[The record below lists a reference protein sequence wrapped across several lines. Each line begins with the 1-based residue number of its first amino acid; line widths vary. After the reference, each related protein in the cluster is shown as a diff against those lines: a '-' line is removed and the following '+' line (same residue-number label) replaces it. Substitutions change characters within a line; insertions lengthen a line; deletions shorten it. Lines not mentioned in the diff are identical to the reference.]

1 MKFWPLV
8 FLTLTLLSLFQAPKS
23 SYSFNNSQE
32 KIDCKTIKPILCA
45 YFLGNK
51 LGLSRKVIKAHREM
65 NLLHLMTPSGLH
77 LSSLLLLIGLCSKI
91 SQRFFKKKIF
101 LLEDKRYSL
110 FLLAFLTYPLD
121 GIDSFKRMI
130 LFALLRLFPYFRV
143 SQKSAF
149 FLTFLICAGMGQLE
163 NNPLSFSFS
172 FLFLGILL
180 FSQNKLFL
188 FINLL
193 LAQAFISEWMENPFS
208 PTTAIIGL
216 ILSSLSPILFIG
228 FLPELIFPDLPF
240 SSWWLSFLENIH
252 TALRLPFPFIFL
264 SSIPIFYFALRRKPL
279 RLAICLVFLLTPQV
293 LTPNRSG
300 ASFPSPPPRGF
311 KKKETRKNKM
321 ILTYENKMRCH
332 VKILGDEWRSYCY
345 K

>member
-8 FLTLTLLSLFQAPKS
+8 FLTLTLLSLFQAPPR
-23 SYSFNNSQE
+23 SFAFDNSKE
-32 KIDCKTIKPILCA
+32 KIDCKNIKPILCA
-45 YFLGNK
+45 YYFGNK
-51 LGLSRKVIKAHREM
+51 KGLPRKIIKAHREM

-77 LSSLLLLIGLCSKI
+77 LSSLLLLIAFFSKT
-91 SQRFFKKKIF
+91 SQRFFKKDIPV
-101 LLEDKRYSL
+101 LQDKRYSL
-110 FLLAFLTYPLD
+110 FLLALLTYPLD

-130 LFALLRLFPYFRV
+130 LFALLRLFPFLQI
-143 SQKSAF
+143 SQKKAF
-149 FLTFLICAGMGQLE
+149 FLTFLICAGAGQLE

-188 FINLL
+188 FINLF
-193 LAQAFISEWMENPFS
+193 LAQAFISEWMGNPFS
-208 PTTAIIGL
+208 PLTAIAGL
-216 ILSSLSPILFIG
+216 ILSSFSPLLFIG
-228 FLPELIFPDLPF
+228 FLPELFFPNLPF
-240 SSWWLSFLENIH
+240 SSWWLSFLKSIH
-252 TALRLPFPFIFL
+252 LTLRFPFPFIFL
-264 SSIPIFYFALRRKPL
+264 TSIPLFYFTFKPKLL
-279 RLAICLVFLLTPQV
+279 RLAIPLVILLTPQI

-311 KKKETRKNKM
+311 LNKEITKNKM